1 MNSVELAQNYVAKAT
16 NAKKRNKEFTLS
28 LISYA
33 NIKNQKFCAYS
44 GIKFNDSTNIMSL
57 ERINNDVGYVDGNVI
72 PVLYTLNNVR
82 GDLDLQSIKLRILYI
97 EEKLNKI
104 LSSSNKQIQKRV
116 FNKKLYTKYMNLYKM
131 NKILSGKIANSQQ
144 IVEEKSEQIRV
155 MKLNKNQILHLD
167 AVVEN
172 SKNKIIKLKNQIKN
186 NERCLNRFYNNAPL
200 KISKI
205 PKIDKTKV
213 DLKETQKIKCLINNL
228 KMVEIGLAKFENLS
242 NSGIQKLKLGLPLE
256 TSRYKLMKRKM
267 ANNMLENII

>member
-44 GIKFNDSTNIMSL
+44 GIEFNDSTNIMSL

-72 PVLYTLNNVR
+72 PVLYTLNNIR
-82 GDLDLQSIKLRILYI
+82 GDLDLQNIKLRILYI

-131 NKILSGKIANSQQ
+131 NKILSGKIAKSQQ

-155 MKLNKNQILHLD
+155 MKLNKKQILHLNT
-167 AVVEN
+167 VVEN
-172 SKNKIIKLKNQIKN
+172 SKNKIIKLKNQIKD

-205 PKIDKTKV
+205 DKNKV
-213 DLKETQKIKCLINNL
+213 DFKETQKIKCLINNL
-228 KMVEIGLAKFENLS
+228 KMVEIGLTKFENLS
-242 NSGIQKLKLGLPLE
+242 NSDIQKLKLGLPLE